1 MIAVPI
7 SEEYKSW
14 SMSRILAKVTK
25 SQIVL
30 SSLMHCLEACPK
42 GALPKPNP
50 AFFPKKLEDSVE
62 RDARKKPELI
72 ESGWQM
78 VAIWECELA
87 KEAVSL
93 VEDFCMQS
101 RGGRDG

>member
-1 MIAVPI
+1 MMAVPV
-7 SEEYKSW
+7 SEKYRSW
-14 SMSRILAKVTK
+14 SISRILAKATK

-30 SSLMHCLEACPK
+30 SSLMHGLEACPK
-42 GALPKPNP
+42 GALPKPNA
-50 AFFPKKLEDSVE
+50 AFFPKKFEDYVE
-62 RDARKKPELI
+62 RDACKKPELI

-87 KEAVSL
+87 KEPVSL

-101 RGGRDG
+101 RRGRDG